1 MSTGRNTVAQA
12 LNIALIVFVM
22 LTFVLAITTY
32 LFFSQREDFKKQAK
46 EATTT
51 AEKATTDKNATD
63 DFRKKLQELIG
74 YPEEKI
80 QSDIETDVNNLFA
93 GKLDDF
99 IKDKPK
105 TFVDL
110 TDALLATIQEKNEQI
125 KMSKQDLAKAAAEM
139 ESKEANANIALTK
152 KDEVLKKL
160 ETDRAEEKKTFDEE
174 IVSTKKISD
183 EILAKQK
190 KSDERSRE
198 LDGIK
203 EEILKAKSL
212 VSIKIQKD
220 FSAKT
225 SAEQVGLVLAEL
237 RERDKK
243 IVETNSLLA
252 TLDAASPEAQA
263 AVRATRPKDERI
275 RQIDGRIAVVDEL
288 LREVIVEVPTT
299 RSMRPGLFFEVFHG
313 DEPAPLVSSK
323 KGIIEVIRLEGPTSV
338 RARISKDSNRDLIV
352 AGDVVASSL
361 WDPDRQLQIVVVGF
375 VQLDNDPAS
384 DLDQLKGV
392 IAGIGGVLVE
402 EQIGVTLSTSLV
414 VDAGKPDSKNNK
426 EASRRD
432 RAIKEAQRVGVRV
445 VDVDRFL
452 DMAGRDRESLEGRSL
467 PAVSSR

>member
-1 MSTGRNTVAQA
+1 M
-12 LNIALIVFVM
+12 
-22 LTFVLAITTY
+22 
-32 LFFSQREDFKKQAK
+32 
-46 EATTT
+46 
-51 AEKATTDKNATD
+51 
-63 DFRKKLQELIG
+63 
-74 YPEEKI
+74 
-80 QSDIETDVNNLFA
+80 
-93 GKLDDF
+93 
-99 IKDKPK
+99 
-105 TFVDL
+105 
-110 TDALLATIQEKNEQI
+110 
-125 KMSKQDLAKAAAEM
+125 
-139 ESKEANANIALTK
+139 
-152 KDEVLKKL
+152 
-160 ETDRAEEKKTFDEE
+160 
-174 IVSTKKISD
+174 
-183 EILAKQK
+183 
-190 KSDERSRE
+190 
-198 LDGIK
+198 
-203 EEILKAKSL
+203 
-212 VSIKIQKD
+212 
-220 FSAKT
+220 
-225 SAEQVGLVLAEL
+225 LAEL

-275 RQIDGRIAVVDEL
+275 RQIDGRVAVVDEL

-414 VDAGKPDSKNNK
+414 VDAGKPDAKNNK

>member
-105 TFVDL
+105 TFVNL

-125 KMSKQDLAKAAAEM
+125 KISKQDLAKAAAEM

-392 IAGIGGVLVE
+392 IAGIGGILVE
-402 EQIGVTLSTSLV
+402 EVTSSTSLV
-414 VDAGKPDSKNNK
+414 VEADKAKPRSKDAD
-426 EASRRD
+426 RRD
-432 RAIKEAQRVGVRV
+432 RSIKEAQRVGVRV
-445 VDVDRFL
+445 IGLDRFL

>member
-105 TFVDL
+105 TFVNL

-125 KMSKQDLAKAAAEM
+125 KISKQDLAKAAAEM

-174 IVSTKKISD
+174 IVSTKKYQMRFLQNKKNLMND
-183 EILAKQK
+183 LA
-190 KSDERSRE
+190 
-198 LDGIK
+198 
-203 EEILKAKSL
+203 
-212 VSIKIQKD
+212 
-220 FSAKT
+220 
-225 SAEQVGLVLAEL
+225 
-237 RERDKK
+237 
-243 IVETNSLLA
+243 NS
-252 TLDAASPEAQA
+252 T
-263 AVRATRPKDERI
+263 
-275 RQIDGRIAVVDEL
+275 G
-288 LREVIVEVPTT
+288 
-299 RSMRPGLFFEVFHG
+299 
-313 DEPAPLVSSK
+313 SK
-323 KGIIEVIRLEGPTSV
+323 K
-338 RARISKDSNRDLIV
+338 K
-352 AGDVVASSL
+352 
-361 WDPDRQLQIVVVGF
+361 F
-375 VQLDNDPAS
+375 
-384 DLDQLKGV
+384 
-392 IAGIGGVLVE
+392 
-402 EQIGVTLSTSLV
+402 
-414 VDAGKPDSKNNK
+414 
-426 EASRRD
+426 
-432 RAIKEAQRVGVRV
+432 
-445 VDVDRFL
+445 
-452 DMAGRDRESLEGRSL
+452 
-467 PAVSSR
+467 

>member
-110 TDALLATIQEKNEQI
+110 AGALLDTIQEKDKLLEA
-125 KMSKQDLAKAAAEM
+125 SKQALAKVEAEM
-139 ESKEANANIALTK
+139 ESKEANASIALTK

-243 IVETNSLLA
+243 IVETNILLA

-414 VDAGKPDSKNNK
+414 VDAGKPDAKNNK
-426 EASRRD
+426 EISRRD

-452 DMAGRDRESLEGRSL
+452 DMAGRDREALEARSR

>member
-1 MSTGRNTVAQA
+1 
-12 LNIALIVFVM
+12 
-22 LTFVLAITTY
+22 
-32 LFFSQREDFKKQAK
+32 
-46 EATTT
+46 
-51 AEKATTDKNATD
+51 
-63 DFRKKLQELIG
+63 
-74 YPEEKI
+74 
-80 QSDIETDVNNLFA
+80 
-93 GKLDDF
+93 
-99 IKDKPK
+99 
-105 TFVDL
+105 
-110 TDALLATIQEKNEQI
+110 
-125 KMSKQDLAKAAAEM
+125 MSKQDLAKAAAEM

-414 VDAGKPDSKNNK
+414 VDAGKPDAKNNK
-426 EASRRD
+426 EISRRD

>member
-1 MSTGRNTVAQA
+1 M
-12 LNIALIVFVM
+12 
-22 LTFVLAITTY
+22 
-32 LFFSQREDFKKQAK
+32 
-46 EATTT
+46 
-51 AEKATTDKNATD
+51 
-63 DFRKKLQELIG
+63 
-74 YPEEKI
+74 
-80 QSDIETDVNNLFA
+80 
-93 GKLDDF
+93 
-99 IKDKPK
+99 
-105 TFVDL
+105 
-110 TDALLATIQEKNEQI
+110 
-125 KMSKQDLAKAAAEM
+125 
-139 ESKEANANIALTK
+139 
-152 KDEVLKKL
+152 
-160 ETDRAEEKKTFDEE
+160 
-174 IVSTKKISD
+174 
-183 EILAKQK
+183 
-190 KSDERSRE
+190 
-198 LDGIK
+198 
-203 EEILKAKSL
+203 
-212 VSIKIQKD
+212 
-220 FSAKT
+220 
-225 SAEQVGLVLAEL
+225 LAEL

-299 RSMRPGLFFEVFHG
+299 RSIRPGLFFEVFHG

-414 VDAGKPDSKNNK
+414 VDAG
-426 EASRRD
+426 
-432 RAIKEAQRVGVRV
+432 
-445 VDVDRFL
+445 
-452 DMAGRDRESLEGRSL
+452 
-467 PAVSSR
+467 